1 MGREAGELMARPKD
15 FDLATEVVKKNFT
28 PARTDAPA
36 LIELIAEGP
45 ETIAPKAI
53 AAAAGLGA
61 PAREAIVAKLLT
73 TIPNHGGAPLLVQV
87 IGLLARKGDDAARA
101 LLFELINDP
110 RVRLRRAAITA
121 LGKLGSNT
129 VEPRE
134 EAGGRDV
141 ELREGAERRSD
152 DRRAG
157 TDDVIVDLRDGAPR
171 RGDDRRDSE
180 PQNGDDRRDPHTD
193 REPRDGQPTDTKRE
207 PPVSEPQRAD
217 REPADA
223 LAGARTALLARW
235 DASDVTPEERRA
247 LAESLGKV
255 GGVGALARL
264 TALDPG
270 DDKELARRRDRALL
284 MADRTAKR
292 GEDSEIAHDAAPPH
306 PLLVRLGCRPAL
318 GELLF
323 TELVGLDL
331 GAGVV
336 RKIHQPEWVEL
347 TLAGPWST
355 LFRSRLWATAEI
367 IVPLV
372 GLADRAADHPGRAD
386 EVATSIVRTL
396 TSPDVLAL
404 LRGWTRGAIRWR
416 LGMAHGHQRAV
427 LWRVAK
433 EVTALAPD
441 LLNDPTQTTWDVLV
455 DPATRTLSL
464 IPRRIEDP
472 RFAYRVAEVPAAS
485 TGSVAAALVWA
496 ADAHGNDRVWDPFC
510 GSGVE
515 LVERARRG
523 AFASLLG
530 SDVDP
535 EALVAARA
543 NLAAAG
549 VSAELVQADARTHAP
564 GPVDLIISNPPL
576 GSRVHVDAAA
586 LCIAALP
593 NFVRALAP
601 KGRLVWITPAH
612 RKTTPVAESLGLE
625 LARSLPVDLGGVR
638 GRLERWNKR

>member
-1 MGREAGELMARPKD
+1 MARAKD
-15 FDLATEVVKKNFT
+15 FDLAAELAKKNFT
-28 PARTDAPA
+28 PARTDAAA

-45 ETIAPKAI
+45 EDIAPKAI
-53 AAAAGLGA
+53 AAAAGLGT
-61 PAREAIVAKLLT
+61 PAREAITAKLLT

-87 IGLLARKGDDAARA
+87 LGLLARKGDEGARA
-101 LLFELINDP
+101 QLFELMSDP

-121 LGKLGSNT
+121 LGKLGSNAAL
-129 VEPRE
+129 PRTE
-134 EAGGRDV
+134 TAVEAGTHAAI
-141 ELREGAERRSD
+141 ELRSRSDRRSD
-152 DRRAG
+152 ERRVG
-157 TDDVIVDLRDGAPR
+157 TDEVAIDLRDGEPR
-171 RGDDRRDSE
+171 RGDERRD
-180 PQNGDDRRDPHTD
+180 G
-193 REPRDGQPTDTKRE
+193 
-207 PPVSEPQRAD
+207 
-217 REPADA
+217 EPARDELADA
-223 LAGARTALLARW
+223 RAALLARW
-235 DASDVTPEERRA
+235 DAPDVTPEERRA

-255 GGVGALARL
+255 GGEAALARL
-264 TALDPG
+264 KGLVPG
-270 DDKELARRRDRALL
+270 DDKELERRRDRALL

-292 GEDSEIAHDAAPPH
+292 GAESEIAHDVAPPH

-323 TELVGLDL
+323 TELVALDL

-347 TLAGPWST
+347 TLSGAWST

-367 IVPLV
+367 ITPLV
-372 GLADRAADHPGRAD
+372 GLADRPADAKGRAD
-386 EVATSIVRTL
+386 EVTTAIVKTL

-441 LLNDPTQTTWDVLV
+441 LVNDPTQTTWDVLA

-523 AFASLLG
+523 AVGSLLG

-535 EALVAARA
+535 EALIAARA

-549 VSAELVQADARTHAP
+549 VIAELVQADARTHAP
-564 GPVDLIISNPPL
+564 GPVDLIITNPPL
-576 GSRVHVDAAA
+576 GSRVHVDAAG
-586 LCIAALP
+586 LLVAALP

-601 KGRLVWITPAH
+601 KGRIVWITPAH
-612 RKTTPVAESLGLE
+612 RKTTPVAEALGLE

>member
-1 MGREAGELMARPKD
+1 MARAKD
-15 FDLATEVVKKNFT
+15 FDLAAELVKKNFT
-28 PARTDAPA
+28 PARTDAAA

-61 PAREAIVAKLLT
+61 PARDAIVAKLLT
-73 TIPNHGGAPLLVQV
+73 TIPNHGGAPLLVQAL
-87 IGLLARKGDDAARA
+87 GLLARKGDEEAKQQ
-101 LLFELINDP
+101 LLVLMNDP

-121 LGKLGSNT
+121 LGKLGSNN
-129 VEPRE
+129 
-134 EAGGRDV
+134 V
-141 ELREGAERRSD
+141 ELREAAERRGG
-152 DRRAG
+152 DRRQG
-157 TDDVIVDLRDGAPR
+157 DGEVVVELRDGDTR
-171 RGDDRRDSE
+171 RENLDRRDE
-180 PQNGDDRRDPHTD
+180 
-193 REPRDGQPTDTKRE
+193 
-207 PPVSEPQRAD
+207 
-217 REPADA
+217 
-223 LAGARTALLARW
+223 LAAARTALLARW
-235 DASDVTPEERRA
+235 DATDVTPEERRA
-247 LAESLGKV
+247 LAESLGKI
-255 GGVGALARL
+255 GGEEALARL
-264 TALDPG
+264 KALAPG

-292 GEDSEIAHDAAPPH
+292 GEDSEIAHDMAPPH

-347 TLAGPWST
+347 TLSGPWST

-367 IVPLV
+367 VTPLV
-372 GLADRAADHPGRAD
+372 GLPDHPADRPGRAD

-404 LRGWTRGAIRWR
+404 LRGWTHGAIRWR
-416 LGMAHGHQRAV
+416 LGMTHGHQRAV

-433 EVTALAPD
+433 EVTAIAPD
-441 LLNDPTQTTWDVLV
+441 LVNDPTQTTWDVLA
-455 DPATRTLSL
+455 DPAARTLSL
-464 IPRRIEDP
+464 IPRRIDDP
-472 RFAYRVAEVPAAS
+472 RFGYRVAEVPAAS

-523 AFASLLG
+523 AVGSLLG

-535 EALVAARA
+535 AALVAARA

-549 VSAELVQADARTHAP
+549 VTAALVQADARTHAP
-564 GPVDLIISNPPL
+564 GTVDLIITNPPL
-576 GSRVHVDAAA
+576 GSRVHVDAAG
-586 LCIAALP
+586 LLVAALP

-601 KGRLVWITPAH
+601 KGRIVWITPSH

>member
-1 MGREAGELMARPKD
+1 MARAKD
-15 FDLATEVVKKNFT
+15 FDLAAEIAKPNFT

-45 ETIAPKAI
+45 EASAPKAI

-61 PAREAIVAKLLT
+61 AARDAVAAKLLT

-87 IGLLARKGDDAARA
+87 LGHLARKGDEDAKQQ
-101 LLFELINDP
+101 LLVLMEDP

-121 LGKLGSNT
+121 LGKLGANT
-129 VEPRE
+129 DTRT
-134 EAGGRDV
+134 
-141 ELREGAERRSD
+141 EGARGAFDLRAGH
-152 DRRAG
+152 DRRGEDRRTA
-157 TDDVIVDLRDGAPR
+157 TDEVAVDLREDPPR
-171 RGDDRRDSE
+171 RGDERRDE
-180 PQNGDDRRDPHTD
+180 
-193 REPRDGQPTDTKRE
+193 
-207 PPVSEPQRAD
+207 
-217 REPADA
+217 
-223 LAGARTALLARW
+223 LAAARSALLARW

-247 LAESLGKV
+247 LAESLGKI
-255 GGVGALARL
+255 GGDEALSRL

-284 MADRTAKR
+284 MAERTAKR
-292 GEDSEIAHDAAPPH
+292 GEDSRIAHDVAPPR
-306 PLLVRLGCRPAL
+306 PLVVRLGCRPAL

-323 TELVGLDL
+323 TELVALDL

-347 TLAGPWST
+347 TLASPWST

-367 IVPLV
+367 VTPLV
-372 GLADRAADHPGRAD
+372 GLADRPADAKGRAE
-386 EVATSIVRTL
+386 EVSSAIVRTL

-404 LRGWTRGAIRWR
+404 VRGWTRGAIRWR

-441 LLNDPTQTTWDVLV
+441 LINDPTQTTWDVHA
-455 DPATRTLSL
+455 DPAARTLSL

-496 ADAHGNDRVWDPFC
+496 ADAHAGDRVWDPFC

-523 AFASLLG
+523 AVRSLLG
-530 SDVDP
+530 TDIDAD
-535 EALVAARA
+535 ALTAARA

-549 VSAELVQADARTHAP
+549 VTAELALADARTHAP
-564 GPVDLIISNPPL
+564 GPVDLIITNPPL

-586 LCIAALP
+586 LLTSALP
-593 NFVRALAP
+593 NLVRALAP
-601 KGRLVWITPAH
+601 KGRIVWITPAH
-612 RKTTPVAESLGLE
+612 RKTTPVAEALGLE

>member
-1 MGREAGELMARPKD
+1 MARAKD
-15 FDLATEVVKKNFT
+15 FDLAAELVKKNFT

-61 PAREAIVAKLLT
+61 PARDAIVAKLLT
-73 TIPNHGGAPLLVQV
+73 TIPNHGGAPLLVQAL
-87 IGLLARKGDDAARA
+87 GLLARKGDEEAKQQ
-101 LLFELINDP
+101 LLVLMNDP

-121 LGKLGSNT
+121 LGKLGSNNL
-129 VEPRE
+129 ELR
-134 EAGGRDV
+134 EAGERRGEDRRQGDGEVVV
-141 ELREGAERRSD
+141 ELRDGDTRRENN
-152 DRRAG
+152 
-157 TDDVIVDLRDGAPR
+157 
-171 RGDDRRDSE
+171 DRRDE
-180 PQNGDDRRDPHTD
+180 LGAA
-193 REPRDGQPTDTKRE
+193 
-207 PPVSEPQRAD
+207 RAS
-217 REPADA
+217 
-223 LAGARTALLARW
+223 LLARW
-235 DASDVTPEERRA
+235 DATDVTPEERRA
-247 LAESLGKV
+247 LAESLGKI
-255 GGVGALARL
+255 GGEEALARL
-264 TALDPG
+264 KALAPG

-292 GEDSEIAHDAAPPH
+292 GEDSEIAHDVAPPH

-347 TLAGPWST
+347 TLSGPWST
-355 LFRSRLWATAEI
+355 LYRSRLWATAEI
-367 IVPLV
+367 ITPLV
-372 GLADRAADHPGRAD
+372 GLTDHPADRPGRAD

-416 LGMAHGHQRAV
+416 LGMTHGHQRAV

-433 EVTALAPD
+433 EVTAIAPD
-441 LLNDPTQTTWDVLV
+441 LVNDPTQTTWDVLA
-455 DPATRTLSL
+455 DPAARTLSL
-464 IPRRIEDP
+464 IPRRIDDP

-523 AFASLLG
+523 AVGWLLG

-535 EALVAARA
+535 EALIAARA

-549 VSAELVQADARTHAP
+549 VTADLLQADARTHAP
-564 GPVDLIISNPPL
+564 GTVDLIITNPPL
-576 GSRVHVDAAA
+576 GSRVHVDAAG
-586 LCIAALP
+586 LLVAALP

-601 KGRLVWITPAH
+601 KGRIVWITPAH
-612 RKTTPVAESLGLE
+612 RKTTPVAEALGLE

>member
-1 MGREAGELMARPKD
+1 MARPKD
-15 FDLATEVVKKNFT
+15 FDLAAEVVTKNFT
-28 PARTDAPA
+28 PARTDAAA

-45 ETIAPKAI
+45 EEIAPKAI

-87 IGLLARKGDDAARA
+87 IGLLARKGDEEARA

-121 LGKLGSNT
+121 LGKLGSNN
-129 VEPRE
+129 VP
-134 EAGGRDV
+134 
-141 ELREGAERRSD
+141 REGAAPRDTVDPRDAGTRRDNLDLRGGADRRGD
-152 DRRAG
+152 DRRAT
-157 TDDVIVDLRDGAPR
+157 TDEVVVELRDAEPR
-171 RGDDRRDSE
+171 RGDDRRDGE
-180 PQNGDDRRDPHTD
+180 PQSGEDRRDGD
-193 REPRDGQPTDTKRE
+193 
-207 PPVSEPQRAD
+207 PP
-217 REPADA
+217 DA
-223 LAGARTALLARW
+223 LAGARSALLARW

-247 LAESLGKV
+247 LAESLGKI
-255 GGVGALARL
+255 GGVDALARL

-292 GEDSEIAHDAAPPH
+292 GEDSEIVHDVAPPH

-331 GAGVV
+331 GTGVV

-347 TLAGPWST
+347 TLSGPWST

-441 LLNDPTQTTWDVLV
+441 LVNDPTQTTWDVLV

-515 LVERARRG
+515 LVERVRRG
-523 AFASLLG
+523 AVGSLLG

-549 VSAELVQADARTHAP
+549 VTAALVQADARTHAP
-564 GPVDLIISNPPL
+564 GPVDLIITNPPL

-586 LCIAALP
+586 LCVAALP

-612 RKTTPVAESLGLE
+612 RKTTPVAEALGLE

>member
-1 MGREAGELMARPKD
+1 MARAND
-15 FDLATEVVKKNFT
+15 FDLAAELAKRNFT

-45 ETIAPKAI
+45 DAIASKAI

-61 PAREAIVAKLLT
+61 AAREAIIAKLST
-73 TIPNHGGAPLLVQV
+73 TIPNHGGAPLLVQAL
-87 IGLLARKGDDAARA
+87 GLLARKGDEEAKAQ
-101 LLFELINDP
+101 LLVLMNDP

-121 LGKLGSNT
+121 LGKLGANN
-129 VEPRE
+129 
-134 EAGGRDV
+134 V
-141 ELREGAERRSD
+141 ELREGTERRGE
-152 DRRAG
+152 DRRQG
-157 TDDVIVDLRDGAPR
+157 DGEVVVELRDGDTR
-171 RGDDRRDSE
+171 RGDLERRDE
-180 PQNGDDRRDPHTD
+180 
-193 REPRDGQPTDTKRE
+193 
-207 PPVSEPQRAD
+207 
-217 REPADA
+217 
-223 LAGARTALLARW
+223 LAAARTALLGRW
-235 DASDVTPEERRA
+235 DAPDVTPEERRA
-247 LAESLGKV
+247 LAESLGKI
-255 GGVGALARL
+255 GGQEALTRL

-292 GEDSEIAHDAAPPH
+292 GQDSQIAHDVAPPR

-323 TELVGLDL
+323 TELVSLDL
-331 GAGVV
+331 GPGVV
-336 RKIHQPEWVEL
+336 RKVHQPEWVEV

-355 LFRSRLWATAEI
+355 LYRSRLWATAEI
-367 IVPLV
+367 VTPLV
-372 GLADRAADHPGRAD
+372 GLPDRSADHPGRAE
-386 EVATSIVRTL
+386 EVTTSIVRTL

-433 EVTALAPD
+433 EVTAIAPD
-441 LLNDPTQTTWDVLV
+441 LVNDPTQTTWDVLA

-472 RFAYRVAEVPAAS
+472 RFAYRVAEVPASS

-523 AFASLLG
+523 AVRSLLG
-530 SDVDP
+530 TDIDP

-543 NLAAAG
+543 NLAAAA
-549 VSAELVQADARTHAP
+549 VTAELVQADARTHPA
-564 GPVDLIISNPPL
+564 GPVDLIITNPPL

-586 LCIAALP
+586 LLVAALP

-612 RKTTPVAESLGLE
+612 RKTTPVAETLGLE

>member
-1 MGREAGELMARPKD
+1 MARTKD
-15 FDLATEVVKKNFT
+15 FDLAAELGKKNFT

-45 ETIAPKAI
+45 EAIAPKAI

-61 PAREAIVAKLLT
+61 PAREAVAAKLLT

-87 IGLLARKGDDAARA
+87 LGLLARKGDDAAKSQ
-101 LLFELINDP
+101 LLELMNDP

-121 LGKLGSNT
+121 LGKLGANT
-129 VEPRE
+129 SASP
-134 EAGGRDV
+134 ASDDGV
-141 ELREGAERRSD
+141 ELRTRSERRGEE
-152 DRRAG
+152 RRTVAG
-157 TDDVIVDLRDGAPR
+157 EVVIDLRDGEPR
-171 RGDDRRDSE
+171 RGGDRRDAGS
-180 PQNGDDRRDPHTD
+180 DD
-193 REPRDGQPTDTKRE
+193 
-207 PPVSEPQRAD
+207 
-217 REPADA
+217 PALEATSSTDA
-223 LAGARTALLARW
+223 LVAPRAALLARW
-235 DASDVTPEERRA
+235 DAADVAPEERRA
-247 LAESLGKV
+247 LAESLGKI
-255 GGVGALARL
+255 GGEAALARL

-270 DDKELARRRDRALL
+270 DDKELARRRDRALI
-284 MADRTAKR
+284 MAERTAKR
-292 GEDSEIAHDAAPPH
+292 GADSQIACDVAPPH
-306 PLLVRLGCRPAL
+306 PLVVRLGCRPAL

-323 TELVGLDL
+323 TELVAADL
-331 GAGVV
+331 AP
-336 RKIHQPEWVEL
+336 KKAHQPEWVEIPL
-347 TLAGPWST
+347 TMPWST
-355 LFRSRLWATAEI
+355 LHRSRLWATAEI
-367 IVPLV
+367 VMPLV
-372 GLADRAADHPGRAD
+372 GLADRPAEAKGRAD
-386 EVATSIVRTL
+386 EVATSIVKTL
-396 TSPDVLAL
+396 TSPEVLAL

-433 EVTALAPD
+433 EVTAIAPD
-441 LLNDPTQTTWDVLV
+441 LVNDPTQTTWDVLA
-455 DPATRTLSL
+455 DPDTRTLSL

-523 AFASLLG
+523 AIRSLLG

-535 EALVAARA
+535 EALEAARA

-549 VSAELVQADARTHAP
+549 VTAELALADARTHAP
-564 GPVDLIISNPPL
+564 GTVDLIITNPPL

-586 LCIAALP
+586 LLVDALP
-593 NFVRALAP
+593 NLVRALGP
-601 KGRLVWITPAH
+601 KGRIVWITPAH
-612 RKTTPVAESLGLE
+612 RKTTPAAEALGLE

>member
-1 MGREAGELMARPKD
+1 MARAND
-15 FDLATEVVKKNFT
+15 FDLAAELGKKNFT

-36 LIELIAEGP
+36 LVELIAEGP
-45 ETIAPKAI
+45 EAIAPKAI

-61 PAREAIVAKLLT
+61 AAREAVAAKLLT

-87 IGLLARKGDDAARA
+87 LGLLARRGDAEAKA
-101 LLFELINDP
+101 QLLVLMNDP

-121 LGKLGSNT
+121 LGKLGSN
-129 VEPRE
+129 R
-134 EAGGRDV
+134 
-141 ELREGAERRSD
+141 AERTASVGTRDALDLRTGADRRED
-152 DRRAG
+152 DRRVGDAYV
-157 TDDVIVDLRDGAPR
+157 TVDLRAGEPR
-171 RGDDRRDSE
+171 RGDDRRDDGE
-180 PQNGDDRRDPHTD
+180 PPRGEAARTDAAHDVDSRRDG
-193 REPRDGQPTDTKRE
+193 EPDDLAST
-207 PPVSEPQRAD
+207 RA
-217 REPADA
+217 
-223 LAGARTALLARW
+223 ALLARW
-235 DASDVTPEERRA
+235 DASDVAPEERRA
-247 LAESLGKV
+247 LAESLGKI
-255 GGVGALARL
+255 GGDEALARL
-264 TALDPG
+264 RALDAG

-292 GEDSEIAHDAAPPH
+292 GADSQIAHDLAPPH
-306 PLLVRLGCRPAL
+306 PLVVRLGCRPAL

-323 TELVGLDL
+323 TELVALDL
-331 GAGVV
+331 GPGVV

-367 IVPLV
+367 VTPLV
-372 GLADRAADHPGRAD
+372 GLADRPAEAAGRAD
-386 EVATSIVRTL
+386 EVAASIVRTL
-396 TSPDVLAL
+396 TSPGVLAL

-416 LGMAHGHQRAV
+416 LGMARGHQRAV

-433 EVTALAPD
+433 EVTAIAPD
-441 LLNDPTQTTWDVLV
+441 LVNDPTQTTWDVQA

-496 ADAHGNDRVWDPFC
+496 ADAHAGDRVWDPFC

-523 AFASLLG
+523 AVRSLLG

-535 EALVAARA
+535 EALTAARA

-549 VSAELVQADARTHAP
+549 VTAELVLADARSHAP
-564 GPVDLIISNPPL
+564 GPVDLVISNPPL

-586 LCIAALP
+586 LLVAALP
-593 NFVRALAP
+593 NLVRALAP

-612 RKTTPVAESLGLE
+612 RKTTPVAEALGLE